1 MPSAVRSWRRARPW
15 PGGLAAVALAL
26 AVCAAPLAAQYPL
39 APTPVLPKNLF
50 SPQLGITGYVS
61 VRQTVRADTAT
72 FVVNRARITA
82 HVLPV
87 PFAAL
92 RVQADFSAIG
102 RASGDTIPAFTLT
115 DAYVVLSLPDSLG
128 WVARLL
134 QPALVAGQFR
144 TPFSLEYLTPFSV
157 LPTANRSQA
166 VDRLSTRR
174 DLGVL
179 GQMRLARFA
188 AVTGAVVNGEGPN
201 RTSNPDGK
209 EMAIGRLTLF
219 PLPGFA
225 VSGKWLG
232 QGPDHRWGYDA
243 RWLGARL
250 IIEGEAIRHTGGARN
265 VGAVDQGGYLLVAY
279 RPASWLQPVVKWERL
294 REGSE
299 ATSQA
304 TERRLTWVTYGI
316 NLLGP
321 QERLRFQINWIA
333 KAERPTDARDE
344 LVAQLQAIF

>member
-1 MPSAVRSWRRARPW
+1 MTSAARSVRERPR
-15 PGGLAAVALAL
+15 GASLAAVALAL
-26 AVCAAPLAAQYPL
+26 AVWTAPVAAQYPL
-39 APTPVLPKNLF
+39 APTPVLPKDLF
-50 SPQLGITGYVS
+50 SRQLGFTGYVS
-61 VRQTVRADTAT
+61 VRQTLRDDTAT

-92 RVQADFSAIG
+92 RVQVDFSAIG

-115 DAYVVLSLPDSLG
+115 DAYVVLSLPNSLG
-128 WVARLL
+128 WVPRLL
-134 QPALVAGQFR
+134 RPALVAGQFR

-174 DLGVL
+174 DVGML
-179 GQMRLARFA
+179 GQVHFARFA
-188 AVTGAVVNGEGPN
+188 VVTAAVVNGEGPN

-209 EMAIGRLTLF
+209 EMTIGRFTLF
-219 PLPGFA
+219 PLPRLA

-232 QGPDHRWGYDA
+232 QSADHRWGYDA
-243 RWLGARL
+243 RWIGARL
-250 IIEGEAIRHTGGARN
+250 IIEGEAIKRSGRARN
-265 VGAVDQGGYLLVAY
+265 AVDDEGHYVLFAY
-279 RPASWLQPVVKWERL
+279 KPVPWLQPVVKWERL
-294 REGSE
+294 REESG
-299 ATSQA
+299 AASQTA
-304 TERRLTWVTYGI
+304 QRRLTWMTYGI

-321 QERLRFQINWIA
+321 QERLRFQLNWIA
-333 KAERPTDARDE
+333 KTERPADARDE

>member
-1 MPSAVRSWRRARPW
+1 MPSAVHSSRPARPRSA
-15 PGGLAAVALAL
+15 GVTAVALAL
-26 AVCAAPLAAQYPL
+26 AVRAVPLAAQYPL
-39 APTPVLPKNLF
+39 APSPVLPKELF
-50 SPQLGITGYVS
+50 SRQLGFTGYVS
-61 VRQTVRADTAT
+61 VRQTVRDDTAT

-102 RASGDTIPAFTLT
+102 RGSGDTIPAFLLT

-128 WVARLL
+128 WVARQL

-232 QGPDHRWGYDA
+232 QGSNHRWGYDA

-250 IIEGEAIRHTGGARN
+250 IIEGEAIRHGRARH
-265 VGAVDQGGYLLVAY
+265 VRAVDQGSYFLVAY
-279 RPASWLQPVVKWERL
+279 KPASWLQPVVKWERL
-294 REGSE
+294 REVSE

-333 KAERPTDARDE
+333 KAEGPADAKDE